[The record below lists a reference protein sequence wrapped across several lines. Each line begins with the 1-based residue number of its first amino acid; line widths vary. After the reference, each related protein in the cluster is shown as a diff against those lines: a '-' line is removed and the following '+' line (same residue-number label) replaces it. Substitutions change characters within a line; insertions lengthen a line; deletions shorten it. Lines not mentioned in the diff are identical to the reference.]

1 MYYVHLAIGG
11 EQDIVSHVAM
21 WMQMGTTMSLAIM
34 QPPPH
39 PSEASFS
46 EQPASCCCYFHCH
59 CCCCCWCCCY
69 CLLLQVLPHHAPA
82 SVAGSGP
89 AQDPASSSS
98 GTGFR
103 KRCTETWGRW
113 GRCATWAWWW
123 RGIRRSS
130 SSLPPPRRSPPPSD
144 RWSPSGLTRALVGE
158 ENRSYFFLKFLLLC
172 C

>member
-103 KRCTETWGRW
+103 KRCTETAIKNWKIKNQW
-113 GRCATWAWWW
+113 IDASEFIIAK
-123 RGIRRSS
+123 GITLRITF
-130 SSLPPPRRSPPPSD
+130 LPII
-144 RWSPSGLTRALVGE
+144 GYLVTL
-158 ENRSYFFLKFLLLC
+158 FP
-172 C
+172 